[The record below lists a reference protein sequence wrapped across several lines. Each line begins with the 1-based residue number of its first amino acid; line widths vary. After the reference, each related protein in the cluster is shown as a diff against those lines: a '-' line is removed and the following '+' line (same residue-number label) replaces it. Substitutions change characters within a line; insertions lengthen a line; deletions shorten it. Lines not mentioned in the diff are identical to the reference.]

1 MKKIPNS
8 ALILGLAGLIPF
20 FWGTATSLGFGL
32 ETSKLNWL
40 NEEYRGSSINFTYGT
55 VILAFMSGVLWGF
68 AANVSDKRRPIG
80 LILSVLP
87 ALWAFFTFNGILS
100 NPFMSLI
107 IGFLGVFIIDVRFYY
122 WHMTPKWWLSLRSI
136 LTLSVIICL
145 SVNFRMVNG

>member
-145 SVNFRMVNG
+145 SVNLGR

>member
-32 ETSKLNWL
+32 EIYKLNWL

-100 NPFMSLI
+100 NPFLSLI

-145 SVNFRMVNG
+145 SVNLGR